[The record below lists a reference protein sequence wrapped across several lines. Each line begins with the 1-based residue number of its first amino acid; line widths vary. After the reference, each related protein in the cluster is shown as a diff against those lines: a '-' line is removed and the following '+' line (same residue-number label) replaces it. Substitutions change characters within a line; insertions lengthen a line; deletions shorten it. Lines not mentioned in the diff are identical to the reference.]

1 MYCIVQIWILYFSK
15 TFLNNVTFYERPLP
29 LTEYFKQLLYCE
41 QIHKQPMRSLIK
53 TIIIVLLK
61 CNSSMLN
68 LLSLDTSGLRWF
80 Y

>member
-15 TFLNNVTFYERPLP
+15 AFLKNVIFYKRLLP
-29 LTEYFKQLLYCE
+29 LTVYFKQLICE

-61 CNSSMLN
+61 CNNCMLN
-68 LLSLDTSGLRWF
+68 LLSLDTSGLRWL